1 MSIKHKT
8 KFAVIPLSLA
18 TVTLASLIQPA
29 MAVNLG
35 IAQDYNV
42 FVFGD
47 MNQSSDSEG
56 RVAVGGNATFT
67 NFGIADRLA
76 NSNGTD
82 TRLIVGGDLTYNGGQ
97 VFGGNAVV
105 GGSVKTSV
113 NFNCS
118 PNCGVSSGTPLNFE
132 TARQEL
138 TYLSESLGGLSST
151 GNTEYK
157 WGGIHLQGN
166 NSDLNIFTID
176 GSQFSN
182 STYLNIAGVGSNST
196 VIFNILGNSVNISN
210 FGLNLNGLNKQNILF
225 NFVDAT
231 QVKTTGFSFYGSVLA
246 TKANVLF
253 NNGNVEGTLVASSL
267 SGSGEFHN
275 TKFAG
280 NLPNIPKPQP
290 ETPTNPTP
298 ETPTNPTPET
308 PETPTNPT
316 PETPVTP
323 TNPTPETPE
332 TPTNP
337 TPETPETPTNPTPET
352 PETPTNPTPE
362 PPVST
367 TVPEPST
374 VMGLLFVVGLFGF
387 SRRNKLSTKSAI
399 TGEKI

>member
-1 MSIKHKT
+1 MSKRHKT
-8 KFAVIPLSLA
+8 TFLFIPISLA
-18 TVTLASLIQPA
+18 TVTLASLIEPA

-35 IAQDYNV
+35 VAQDYNV

-56 RVAVGGNATFT
+56 RVAVGGNATFS

-97 VFGGNAVV
+97 IFGGNAVV
-105 GGSVKTSV
+105 GGTVKTSV

-118 PNCGVSSGTPLNFE
+118 PNCGVSSGKPLNFD

-138 TYLSESLGGLSST
+138 TYLSESLGGLNST

-176 GSQFSN
+176 GSQFS
-182 STYLNIAGVGSNST
+182 SSSYLNISGVGSNST

-225 NFVDAT
+225 NFVEAT

-246 TKANVLF
+246 TKANVQF

-275 TKFAG
+275 TQFAG

-290 ETPTNPTP
+290 QTPTEPNPPSSPNPEPTNNTP
-298 ETPTNPTPET
+298 QTPTEPNPEP
-308 PETPTNPT
+308 
-316 PETPVTP
+316 PVTP
-323 TNPTPETPE
+323 TEPN
-332 TPTNP
+332 
-337 TPETPETPTNPTPET
+337 
-352 PETPTNPTPE
+352 PE

-367 TVPEPST
+367 SVPEPST

-387 SRRNKLSTKSAI
+387 SRRKRLFVKSAI
-399 TGEKI
+399 TGEKF

>member
-1 MSIKHKT
+1 MSKRQKT
-8 KFAVIPLSLA
+8 KFALIPLSLA
-18 TVTLASLIQPA
+18 TVVVASLVEPA

-76 NSNGTD
+76 NSNGAD

-97 VFGGNAVV
+97 IFGGNAVV
-105 GGSVKTSV
+105 GGTLKTSV

-118 PNCGVSSGTPLNFE
+118 PNCGVSSGKPINFDA
-132 TARQEL
+132 ARQEL
-138 TYLSESLGGLSST
+138 TYLSDSLAGLNST
-151 GNTEYK
+151 GLTEYK
-157 WGGIHLQGN
+157 WSGIHLQGN

-182 STYLNIAGVGSNST
+182 SSYLNLSGVGSNST
-196 VIFNILGNSVNISN
+196 VVFNILGNSVNISN
-210 FGLNLNGLNKQNILF
+210 FGMNLNGVNKQNILF

-231 QVKTTGFSFYGSVLA
+231 QVKTTGFSFQGSVLA

-275 TKFAG
+275 IPFAG

-290 ETPTNPTP
+290 PIPS
-298 ETPTNPTPET
+298 
-308 PETPTNPT
+308 
-316 PETPVTP
+316 
-323 TNPTPETPE
+323 
-332 TPTNP
+332 
-337 TPETPETPTNPTPET
+337 
-352 PETPTNPTPE
+352 E

-374 VMGLLFVVGLFGF
+374 LMGLFFLLGLLGV
-387 SRRNKLSTKSAI
+387 SRRHRLFDKSAI
-399 TGEKI
+399 TGEKLL